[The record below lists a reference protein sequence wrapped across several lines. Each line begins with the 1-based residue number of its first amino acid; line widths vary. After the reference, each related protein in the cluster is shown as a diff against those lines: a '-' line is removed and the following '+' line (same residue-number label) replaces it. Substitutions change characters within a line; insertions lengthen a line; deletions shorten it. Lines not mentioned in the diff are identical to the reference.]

1 MKLNSRPGVEAVATK
16 GFFQAYKWLLLRR
29 LSQLSILGLFLLGPL
44 AGVWLIKGNLAS
56 SLVLDTVPL
65 TEPMLV
71 MQMFAA
77 GFIPLSTALWGALFV
92 VAFYLVVGGRTYCSW
107 VCPVNIVTDS
117 AAWLRERLGIAASS
131 SFPRNT
137 RYWMLA
143 LVMLLAAVTGTMAYE
158 VVNPVPMLHR
168 GIIFGI
174 GLSWS
179 VIIAIFL
186 FDLFIARKGWCGHI
200 CPMGGLYG
208 IIGKISPLRVRAD
221 RREMCDDCMEC
232 FVVCP
237 EPHVIKPALKGADM
251 GNGPVITAGE
261 CTNCGRCIDI
271 CAEEVFNFGYRFN
284 NQSKES
290 S

>member
-1 MKLNSRPGVEAVATK
+1 MTIKQTIGAEAVATK
-16 GFFQAYKWLLLRR
+16 GFIQAYKWLLLRR
-29 LSQLSILGLFLLGPL
+29 LSQLSILGLFLLGPV

-56 SLVLDTVPL
+56 SLILDTVPL

-71 MQMFAA
+71 VQMFAA

-92 VAFYLVVGGRTYCSW
+92 VVFYLLVGGRVYCSW
-107 VCPVNIVTDS
+107 VCPVNIITDTAS
-117 AAWLRERLGIAASS
+117 WLRERFGVLASGG
-131 SFPRNT
+131 FPRNT
-137 RYWMLA
+137 RYWMIA
-143 LVMLLAAVTGTMAYE
+143 LVMLLAAFTGTMAYE

-200 CPMGGLYG
+200 CPMGALYG
-208 IIGKISPLRVRAD
+208 IIGKVSPLRVRAD
-221 RREMCDDCMEC
+221 KRELCDDCLEC

-237 EPHVIKPALKGADM
+237 EPHVIKPALKGAPK
-251 GNGPVITAGE
+251 GIGPVITAGE

-271 CAEEVFNFGYRFN
+271 CAEEVFNFGMRFN
-284 NQSKES
+284 NYSKEP
-290 S
+290 